1 MTNIQFSDEELEL
14 LQEILENNLT
24 VLGVEIHR
32 TDRVEFKQRLNQ
44 RHEVMQS
51 VLSKLRSMMP
61 VPA

>member
-14 LQEILENNLT
+14 LREILENNLT

-44 RHEVMQS
+44 RHEVIQS